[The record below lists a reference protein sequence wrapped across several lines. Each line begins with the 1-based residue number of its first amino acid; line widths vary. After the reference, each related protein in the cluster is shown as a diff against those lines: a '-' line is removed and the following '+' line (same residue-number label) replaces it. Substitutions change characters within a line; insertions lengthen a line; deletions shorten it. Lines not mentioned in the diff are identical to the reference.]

1 MTKTLDELGYYLLAG
16 AGGEGPAT
24 LMDEARRG
32 EELGFGTAFISER
45 WNVKEASSLVGAACA
60 VTSRMQIATAA
71 TNHNTRHP
79 LITGSWATTMHRL
92 SGGRFT
98 LGVGRGIAAI
108 YGAFGIPAVTT
119 AQMEDWAQ
127 VMRRLWHGEV
137 IFNHDGPMGKYP
149 ILFLDPDFNE
159 DIRLA
164 LVAFGP
170 NTLAL
175 GGRVFDDVILHTYF
189 TPETLQRCVTTVKS
203 AAEKAGRDPDSVRV
217 WSCFATVGDHLPE
230 QLRLKKTVARLATYL
245 QGYGDLLVQ
254 TNNWDPAVLQRFRA
268 DSVVTSIAG
277 GIDHK
282 ATPEQIEHIAT
293 LIPDEWLEPSATGS
307 AQRVRGPD
315 PQGIR
320 LRGRRGDHAWRD
332 ARRTRAD
339 RRGVPSDLIGKG
351 MSQYLKDKVIIVTGA
366 ASGFGKLI
374 SEKCA
379 AGGAKVVG
387 VDVSVDA
394 LNEVFEGIRAAGF
407 DGTTHVADVT
417 DMAQVQAAGQHA
429 VDTYGRIDVIV
440 NNAGVMP
447 LAFFADH
454 ERAWEKWHKAIDI
467 NIKGVVNGISAVYD
481 TMIKQGRGQVVN
493 ISSIY
498 GNAGTEGSGVYS
510 ATKAAVDVLSDS
522 LRVEAQ
528 GRIKVTTVKPT
539 GVLGTNLAGGVV
551 NEAAV
556 IGIVGQ
562 KGAQFLENAGNLQ
575 TGALR
580 PEQMDVD
587 SVEYWLITPDDL
599 ANAVVH
605 VIDQPW
611 GINISD
617 VTVRASGEN
626 YVC

>member
-1 MTKTLDELGYYLLAG
+1 MTDRTLDELGYYLLAG

-60 VTSRMQIATAA
+60 VTKRMQIATAA

-108 YGAFGIPAVTT
+108 YGAFGLPAVTT

-159 DIRLA
+159 EIRLA

-189 TPETLQRCVTTVKS
+189 TPETLQRCVKTVKS
-203 AAEKAGRDPDSVRV
+203 AAEKAGRHPEAVRV
-217 WSCFATVGDHLPE
+217 WSCFATVGDHLPD

-245 QGYGDLLVQ
+245 QGYGDLMVE

-282 ATPEQIEHIAT
+282 GTPEQIEHIAT

-307 AQRVRGPD
+307 AQQCVERIRKEFDYGADAVIMHGATPD
-315 PQGIR
+315 ELEP
-320 LRGRRGDHAWRD
+320 
-332 ARRTRAD
+332 
-339 RRGVPSDLIGKG
+339 
-351 MSQYLKDKVIIVTGA
+351 IITA
-366 ASGFGKLI
+366 YR
-374 SEKCA
+374 
-379 AGGAKVVG
+379 AGGLTA
-387 VDVSVDA
+387 
-394 LNEVFEGIRAAGF
+394 
-407 DGTTHVADVT
+407 
-417 DMAQVQAAGQHA
+417 
-429 VDTYGRIDVIV
+429 
-440 NNAGVMP
+440 
-447 LAFFADH
+447 
-454 ERAWEKWHKAIDI
+454 
-467 NIKGVVNGISAVYD
+467 
-481 TMIKQGRGQVVN
+481 
-493 ISSIY
+493 
-498 GNAGTEGSGVYS
+498 
-510 ATKAAVDVLSDS
+510 
-522 LRVEAQ
+522 
-528 GRIKVTTVKPT
+528 
-539 GVLGTNLAGGVV
+539 
-551 NEAAV
+551 
-556 IGIVGQ
+556 
-562 KGAQFLENAGNLQ
+562 
-575 TGALR
+575 
-580 PEQMDVD
+580 
-587 SVEYWLITPDDL
+587 
-599 ANAVVH
+599 
-605 VIDQPW
+605 
-611 GINISD
+611 
-617 VTVRASGEN
+617 
-626 YVC
+626 